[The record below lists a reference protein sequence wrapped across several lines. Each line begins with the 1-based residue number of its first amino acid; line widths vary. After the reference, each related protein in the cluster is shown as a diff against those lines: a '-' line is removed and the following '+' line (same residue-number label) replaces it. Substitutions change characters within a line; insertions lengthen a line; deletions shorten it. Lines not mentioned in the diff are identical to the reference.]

1 MTKDHSIKED
11 LFCKQCQL
19 RFVDKSVFQIHF
31 SILHSDKIDHN
42 VPKKKLLL
50 VSLTESRKESNS
62 CQTISVKEQ
71 HFVEQSK
78 HVHETQKVTEK
89 DNVFS

>member
-1 MTKDHSIKED
+1 MS
-11 LFCKQCQL
+11 Q
-19 RFVDKSVFQIHF
+19 
-31 SILHSDKIDHN
+31 
-42 VPKKKLLL
+42 KKKLLL
-50 VSLTESRKESNS
+50 VSLTESRKE
-62 CQTISVKEQ
+62 SVKEQ